1 MPAKRTTKEAKRTA
15 SDPVLMELLRAHGF
29 LVEDMRAQNTAVLE
43 AMTSFREEVRRD
55 LAALRAE
62 LLERIERL
70 EDAVRQNSRDIRRLE
85 GRVESLEGK
94 VDRLEGKVD
103 RLEGK
108 VDRLE
113 GRVDRLETEVTRLSA
128 EIRAV
133 REALGEKC
141 DAASLAALELR
152 VVALE
157 RVVLSR

>member
-103 RLEGK
+103 RLEG
-108 VDRLE
+108 
-113 GRVDRLETEVTRLSA
+113 RVDRLETEVTRLSA

>member
-94 VDRLEGKVD
+94 VDRLEG
-103 RLEGK
+103 
-108 VDRLE
+108 
-113 GRVDRLETEVTRLSA
+113 RVDRLETEGTRLSA

>member
-15 SDPVLMELLRAHGF
+15 SDPVLMELLRAHGV

-103 RLEGK
+103 RLEG
-108 VDRLE
+108 
-113 GRVDRLETEVTRLSA
+113 RVDRLETEVTRLSA